1 MRNSTSRG
9 YIGSA
14 IALFILGVI
23 LIVVCFS
30 LYKSLPAHDSDP
42 VDGKI
47 AILGIG
53 GGCMIAGGIFCLVQG
68 IHYAKATYVFVQEVE
83 VIGVN
88 VRFKYVY
95 FIVELDV
102 NGKTKRAE
110 INPHI
115 YLGRLSLYNSEQDI
129 GRRVVVGFDTGRGN
143 WVLLQK

>member
-14 IALFILGVI
+14 IVLFILGII

-30 LYKSLPAHDSDP
+30 LYKSMPAHDP
-42 VDGKI
+42 ELVDGKL

-53 GGCMIAGGIFCLVQG
+53 GGCFIAGGLFCLVQG
-68 IHYAKATYVFVQEVE
+68 IHYAKTTYTLVQEVE

-88 VRFKYVY
+88 VRFKNVY
-95 FIVELDV
+95 FIVEIDV
-102 NGKTKRAE
+102 NGKKQRAE

>member
-14 IALFILGVI
+14 IMLFILGII

-30 LYKSLPAHDSDP
+30 LYKSLPAHDPDP

-53 GGCMIAGGIFCLVQG
+53 GGCFIAGGIFCLVQG
-68 IHYAKATYVFVQEVE
+68 IHYAKATYVYVQEVK

-88 VRFKYVY
+88 VRFKNVY
-95 FIVELDV
+95 FIVEIDV
-102 NGKTKRAE
+102 NGKTQRTE